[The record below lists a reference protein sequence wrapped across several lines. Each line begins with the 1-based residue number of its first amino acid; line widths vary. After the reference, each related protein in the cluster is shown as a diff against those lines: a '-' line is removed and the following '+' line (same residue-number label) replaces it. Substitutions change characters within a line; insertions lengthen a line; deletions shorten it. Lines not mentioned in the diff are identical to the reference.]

1 MNDKIVVTEDDFNI
15 DELKDKILDDSSGAV
30 VVFNGVVRDHNQ
42 GKKVKNL
49 EIQRYPEMTEEE
61 LKKVR
66 DEAINNFKIDEILI
80 VHRYGLLEVGDNI
93 VGIIVTASH
102 REAAFTAC
110 KYCIDRLKEIVPLW
124 KKETTL
130 EGETEWVGDQE

>member
-1 MNDKIVVTEDDFNI
+1 MNDNLLVTEDDFNI
-15 DELKDKILDDSSGAV
+15 DELKDRILDDSSGAV
-30 VVFNGVVRDHNQ
+30 VVFNGVVRDNNQ

-66 DEAINNFKIDEILI
+66 EETINNFKVEDVFI
-80 VHRYGLLEVGDNI
+80 VHRYGLLNVGDNI
-93 VGIIVTASH
+93 VGIVVTAPH
-102 REAAFTAC
+102 RDAAFSAC

-130 EGETEWVGDQE
+130 EGDTEWLGEQE